1 MTVKKKYAALF
12 ILLILSLGFLF
23 VSLGKYRFYQ
33 NYINVKYYT
42 KNSQNTLVKEN
53 PFADDK
59 EENKN
64 IQKINLNSADIRTLT
79 MLPGIGRETAL
90 KIVEYRSQNGRYK
103 SIEDLIYIKG
113 IGVKKLEKIKKYVTI
128 K

>member
-12 ILLILSLGFLF
+12 ILLTLSLGFLSL
-23 VSLGKYRFYQ
+23 SLGKYNFYQ

-42 KNSQNTLVKEN
+42 KNSQNNLVKEYA
-53 PFADDK
+53 FADDK
-59 EENKN
+59 EENTN
-64 IQKINLNSADIRTLT
+64 ILKVNLNSADVRALT

-90 KIVEYRSQNGRYK
+90 KIIEYRSQNGSYK